1 MRQTEKTYHDNGQLK
16 EEIETVNNKREG
28 VYKLFHKNGQLRVE
42 TNYKNGKQLDQVI
55 NSFDE
60 NGNLIRT
67 VELKKELLTGP
78 FVEYF
83 STGEIK
89 HEGVYKKNKIH
100 KGSQKVYL
108 KNGDIVINKVNT
120 FEEFKNL
127 YNYYISNFLFDD
139 FDTRNIIIGIPKF
152 SIYTEIQID
161 GTFKNYK
168 FKGVLHEICKWIDY
182 DFFYKSHN
190 DFYND
195 LLKISNKKLDF
206 NFLDDLANIGKF
218 EYGAPGE
225 GLEIIKVIFED
236 GTPITIKNEFESI
249 LDEKDIEDFSTT
261 GLNYGD
267 TIYSEIAY
275 FKMELINSQYDYNFE
290 IIWENVDEINKKIK
304 EIPKSKKISTNK
316 IKLEKTVLEKTGSNK
331 VVNSKNVILGQS
343 YYLDPTL
350 EVYGKVISIEHDS
363 IYFELQSEDDGSYVT
378 ESDNTIGFQVCD
390 NIDFIEKNK

>member
-1 MRQTEKTYHDNGQLK
+1 MRQTEKTYYDNGQIK
-16 EEIETVNNKREG
+16 EEFETLDNKLDGFCKYYHE
-28 VYKLFHKNGQLRVE
+28 NGKLRVE
-42 TNYKNGKQLDQVI
+42 VNYKKGKQLDQII

-67 VELKKELLTGP
+67 VEFKKGFLTGP

-89 HEGVYKKNKIH
+89 LEGVYKKDKIH
-100 KGSQKVYL
+100 KGSQKIYL
-108 KNGDIVINKVNT
+108 KNGDIVVNKVNT
-120 FEEFKNL
+120 FEEFKIL
-127 YNYYISNFLFDD
+127 YSYYINNFLFDN

-161 GTFKNYK
+161 GTFKNYI

-182 DFFYKSHN
+182 DFYYKSHN

-206 NFLDDLANIGKF
+206 NFLNDLASIGKF
-218 EYGAPGE
+218 EYDTPPE
-225 GLEIIKVIFED
+225 GIDLVNVIFDD
-236 GTPITIKNEFESI
+236 GTPTTIKNEFESI

-275 FKMELINSQYDYNFE
+275 FKMDLINSQYDYNFE
-290 IIWENVDEINKKIK
+290 IIWENRDEINKKIK
-304 EIPKSKKISTNK
+304 EIPKSKKTSTNK
-316 IKLEKTVLEKTGSNK
+316 IKLEKTVLEKTASNK
-331 VVNSKNVILGQS
+331 VVNSKNVVLGQS

-350 EVYGKVISIEHDS
+350 ESYGKVISIEHDS
-363 IYFELQSEDDGSYVT
+363 VYFELQSESNGYET
-378 ESDNTIGFQVCD
+378 ESDNTIGFHVSD
-390 NIDFIEKNK
+390 KIDFIEKNE